1 MKIKARLLAAVLAVG
16 MGAIPFS
23 GCTKKADAV
32 ETVSA
37 STESV
42 QKKTQEEKN
51 EPKQNEYFSEEEVKA
66 LLEKYIQ
73 KEKQDIENLKN
84 LEKSERA
91 DLQNNLLETLQIYYM
106 STDEY
111 TSEEQTVG
119 SIITSSVA
127 DKLSGGSSTI
137 AASIQSAAAGIKSG
151 ESAGELITDAFSSA
165 MEEVSQEIVS
175 RVFEYMAGE
184 TVMKA
189 YHVLEALIPQNEQTQ
204 HLTNLMDRDIKTQ
217 INELVEICSQK
228 ELTIEECYRGEM
240 LCDALLQTTYEIEV
254 ITGLNA
260 GSNAWRPF
268 YQSEDNGNYVSVSLN
283 SIHQFVAMRTE
294 AEETLKILENLDMK
308 EIMSYTPEKWDKYQE
323 KLEEI
328 RDIDSNEALN
338 SSLSMVDG
346 LDEEIKG
353 VYDLED
359 AWYRSQDTN
368 FMNSVGKLI
377 GNPISDILILKKN
390 QSEEI
395 LADALAEYNAEAIP
409 IWRKRFSTIKQV
421 LVDINRKKGM
431 FAIGT
436 KGETD
441 VEKAVRMEA
450 LKQIWGEEPSDEK
463 IRKDIAPL
471 TKDIFVILHLTEM
484 MRNTFYTALSDS
496 DNNKILLRDY
506 SYAENMLW
514 DVYYLGLSQIDMM
527 NGDNSFF
534 YQTVY
539 KDKDYEKLA
548 ELSYKL
554 VKTYADYSDKT
565 DDLYW
570 QEETKLCDEKP
581 VHIKALVKS
590 PVNGTENSRPMLITL
605 EQEGEG
611 KITFFGYHSIVYIC
625 VDETNQKVFYP
636 GLFSDHARDLYWE
649 EKNHPEDITQ
659 EFMEMYEIDGIASTF
674 TSWLSIKDGKFKD
687 DNYSNLSPYF
697 HADLSKFKADIQKY
711 HDSTM
716 ESKRYNERIKKIADR
731 IEKEAQKKDSLWRDR
746 KKVEEAFLSN
756 YVVKTGYEKLCDSV
770 EPMEEEG
777 FGTLTLVHEPENND
791 DAWIY
796 RTSAGKQIEIR
807 LYYFLHEGKEYKFWW
822 PHWEYDNWILSD
834 DTEEVFAAIE
844 GK

>member
-42 QKKTQEEKN
+42 QKKTQEE
-51 EPKQNEYFSEEEVKA
+51 NEYFSEEEVKA

-204 HLTNLMDRDIKTQ
+204 HLANLMDRDIKTQ

-514 DVYYLGLSQIDMM
+514 DVILP
-527 NGDNSFF
+527 
-534 YQTVY
+534 
-539 KDKDYEKLA
+539 
-548 ELSYKL
+548 
-554 VKTYADYSDKT
+554 
-565 DDLYW
+565 W
-570 QEETKLCDEKP
+570 
-581 VHIKALVKS
+581 
-590 PVNGTENSRPMLITL
+590 
-605 EQEGEG
+605 
-611 KITFFGYHSIVYIC
+611 TFP
-625 VDETNQKVFYP
+625 D
-636 GLFSDHARDLYWE
+636 
-649 EKNHPEDITQ
+649 
-659 EFMEMYEIDGIASTF
+659 
-674 TSWLSIKDGKFKD
+674 
-687 DNYSNLSPYF
+687 
-697 HADLSKFKADIQKY
+697 
-711 HDSTM
+711 
-716 ESKRYNERIKKIADR
+716 
-731 IEKEAQKKDSLWRDR
+731 
-746 KKVEEAFLSN
+746 
-756 YVVKTGYEKLCDSV
+756 
-770 EPMEEEG
+770 
-777 FGTLTLVHEPENND
+777 
-791 DAWIY
+791 
-796 RTSAGKQIEIR
+796 
-807 LYYFLHEGKEYKFWW
+807 
-822 PHWEYDNWILSD
+822 
-834 DTEEVFAAIE
+834 
-844 GK
+844 

>member
-1 MKIKARLLAAVLAVG
+1 
-16 MGAIPFS
+16 
-23 GCTKKADAV
+23 
-32 ETVSA
+32 
-37 STESV
+37 
-42 QKKTQEEKN
+42 
-51 EPKQNEYFSEEEVKA
+51 
-66 LLEKYIQ
+66 
-73 KEKQDIENLKN
+73 
-84 LEKSERA
+84 
-91 DLQNNLLETLQIYYM
+91 
-106 STDEY
+106 
-111 TSEEQTVG
+111 
-119 SIITSSVA
+119 
-127 DKLSGGSSTI
+127 
-137 AASIQSAAAGIKSG
+137 
-151 ESAGELITDAFSSA
+151 
-165 MEEVSQEIVS
+165 
-175 RVFEYMAGE
+175 
-184 TVMKA
+184 
-189 YHVLEALIPQNEQTQ
+189 
-204 HLTNLMDRDIKTQ
+204 
-217 INELVEICSQK
+217 
-228 ELTIEECYRGEM
+228 
-240 LCDALLQTTYEIEV
+240 
-254 ITGLNA
+254 
-260 GSNAWRPF
+260 
-268 YQSEDNGNYVSVSLN
+268 
-283 SIHQFVAMRTE
+283 
-294 AEETLKILENLDMK
+294 
-308 EIMSYTPEKWDKYQE
+308 
-323 KLEEI
+323 
-328 RDIDSNEALN
+328 
-338 SSLSMVDG
+338 
-346 LDEEIKG
+346 
-353 VYDLED
+353 
-359 AWYRSQDTN
+359 
-368 FMNSVGKLI
+368 
-377 GNPISDILILKKN
+377 
-390 QSEEI
+390 
-395 LADALAEYNAEAIP
+395 
-409 IWRKRFSTIKQV
+409 
-421 LVDINRKKGM
+421 
-431 FAIGT
+431 
-436 KGETD
+436 
-441 VEKAVRMEA
+441 
-450 LKQIWGEEPSDEK
+450 
-463 IRKDIAPL
+463 
-471 TKDIFVILHLTEM
+471 
-484 MRNTFYTALSDS
+484 
-496 DNNKILLRDY
+496 
-506 SYAENMLW
+506 
-514 DVYYLGLSQIDMM
+514 MM

-756 YVVKTGYEKLCDSV
+756 YVVKTGYEKLRDSV

-834 DTEEVFAAIE
+834 DTEAVFAAIE